1 MTLSV
6 FFAAHPKAA
15 LAYSGGTDS
24 AYLLYAALKAGA
36 DIRPYYICSQFQP
49 DFERQDAL
57 RLGAELGAEPVVIE
71 LDVLSCPGIAENPPE
86 RCYLCKKRIMGAIKN
101 AAACDGYEILLDGT
115 NASDAAEDRPGMRV
129 LSEEGVLSP
138 LRLCGLTKPEIRAL
152 SHGAGLFTAYKPA
165 YACLATRIPA
175 GEVITREKLRRIEK
189 SEDILARMGF
199 SDFRARLRGGR
210 ALLQFTGE
218 DLPRAERELPE
229 LKKALAAYFDEIS
242 IDPIERR
249 KSL

>member
-1 MTLSV
+1 MTLSD

-101 AAACDGYEILLDGT
+101 AAASDGYEILLDGT

-138 LRLCGLTKPEIRAL
+138 CVSAASL
-152 SHGAGLFTAYKPA
+152 SPRFAPFPMGPGFLPPISPPMPA
-165 YACLATRIPA
+165 SPQEFPL
-175 GEVITREKLRRIEK
+175 GK
-189 SEDILARMGF
+189 
-199 SDFRARLRGGR
+199 
-210 ALLQFTGE
+210 
-218 DLPRAERELPE
+218 
-229 LKKALAAYFDEIS
+229 
-242 IDPIERR
+242 
-249 KSL
+249 